1 MAGKGTISITFKLD
15 GDGKGFRAIAQDA
28 NGLRTVMASTL
39 EQSEA
44 LKTSLINWSA
54 AVQGLQG
61 IDRAVGQIS
70 SQLNS
75 ITSESEEFNK
85 AMKMAN
91 TMAGK
96 DSAGFKQLKGEVA
109 DLAKEIPIARDQ
121 LANGLYQT
129 ISNGV
134 PEDNWIEYLNT
145 SARSAVGG
153 LADINKVVGVTST
166 LIKNYG
172 LEWSAAADI
181 QDKIQL
187 TAKNGVTSFE
197 QLAQALPRVTGNAS
211 TLGVTIDEL
220 MGTFATLTGVSGN
233 TAEVSTQLAAI
244 FTALVKPSSEA
255 AEMAAKMG
263 IQFDAAAIKSAGGFQ
278 NFLTQLDSSV
288 KAYAQANG
296 VLEQEVYSKLFGS
309 AEAIRALIPLQ
320 GELADKFS
328 ANVAN
333 MVNSAGTMDAA
344 YADMSTH
351 GEAVNQML
359 RNQWAAVIDIISG
372 VTSAAQPYINFTAGL
387 LSTGSSAAILITTFK
402 QLNVQQVAVAARAKL
417 ASAAMVTLGL
427 RGKSA
432 AAVVRVFSSAM
443 KGGAYSATAFKIAL
457 RGLLIATGIGA
468 AIAAVTTIIEFFV
481 NAADDAAESVEKLD
495 DATDDYTQAA
505 AAAKVQIDRDVKAL
519 GDLIKAKKNT
529 KEAVQRLNETY
540 GELFGAH
547 KTAEE
552 WYKILTEKSQLYIK
566 QIGYEA
572 QAKAL
577 AAKIAEASINKE
589 LAAERKAEL
598 ERAGKHKTTQ
608 TRTAGSSNTGY
619 VQTYPVEVE
628 TEEYKQAKKDMAD
641 AAATEAELQ
650 KRLDVIGKKTGDLN
664 AEINR
669 GLAGANSEVKVSAM
683 TWQQVT
689 DAIEKTEK
697 ALKNTTDPA
706 EIKRLRAYNDQLKA
720 RKKALEGLTGVGTQ
734 HTSSKKTL
742 VADPRTKADLQG
754 NIEILSKKI
763 TGEDTPEQHALVK
776 EIALLKEK
784 LEAIELVQ
792 LAASRPTEL
801 NTLEDIDRELSYQ
814 RTLRQKATAENMAG
828 YDAEIKRLEELRAA
842 KERGTHT
849 AIPIDQITTYKQL
862 NDELAYYTELLQ
874 TGSAEVRIFAQKNIN
889 ALNDVKK
896 KWDETLADVNMP
908 GDISTLDTIEKLSDA
923 ISYVDNKIR
932 TASADEIAAYQ
943 QTKLA
948 YEAKLK
954 ALQRGIE
961 IPTMQR
967 EVAEINKLTGR
978 EYKVKISGMGFDELT
993 AKINELNRLL
1003 NDTEHPVTTSQRK
1016 DIESLIATYE
1026 QWRKEGVMTFDTLRN
1041 GWDGLKSISSGVDS
1055 LTDALEGNGN
1065 AWQTVTGIVD
1075 GFLQIYDGIK
1085 TIVGIINMLS
1095 TATTAHT
1102 TAKAAEAVAV
1112 GAATGA
1118 QTAEA
1123 VAAEATALAQVP
1135 VIAANKLATASY
1147 MELAAAAYFAAHAYI
1162 PFAGFGIASG
1172 FVTAAT
1178 AMVQAIGVMPFANGG
1193 IVSGPTVGLIGEY
1206 AGASN
1211 NPEVVAPLDK
1221 LRGMLNPVGEP
1232 VIIGGTLRASGREI
1246 ICVLANETRIASKS
1260 GKRTNIKL

>member
-1 MAGKGTISITFKLD
+1 MAGKGAISITFKLD

-61 IDRAVGQIS
+61 VDRAVGQIS
-70 SQLNS
+70 SQLNA

-85 AMKMAN
+85 AMKEAN

-96 DSAGFKQLKGEVA
+96 DSAGFKQLKDEVA

-134 PEDNWIEYLNT
+134 PGNNWIEFLNT

-187 TAKNGVTSFE
+187 TAKSGVTSFE
-197 QLAQALPRVTGNAS
+197 QLAQALPRVTGNAA
-211 TLGVTIDEL
+211 TLGVSIDEL

-244 FTALVKPSSEA
+244 FTSLVKPSSEA
-255 AEMAAKMG
+255 ADMAAKMG
-263 IQFDAAAIKSAGGFQ
+263 IQFNAASIKAAGGFQ
-278 NFLTQLDSSV
+278 NFLNQLDGSV

-328 ANVAN
+328 TNVAN

-344 YADMSTH
+344 YTDMSSH

-359 RNQWAAVIDIISG
+359 RNQWAAVIDVISG

-402 QLNVQQVAVAARAKL
+402 QLNIQQMAVATRAKL
-417 ASAAMVTLGL
+417 ASAAMSTLGL

-432 AAVVRVFSSAM
+432 AAMVRVFSSAM
-443 KGGAYSATAFKIAL
+443 KGGAYSATALKIAL

-468 AIAAVTTIIEFFV
+468 AIAAVTTIIEYFV
-481 NAADDAAESVEKLD
+481 NAADDATESVEELD
-495 DATDDYTQAA
+495 DATDEYTRAA
-505 AAAKVQIDRDVKAL
+505 AAAKVQIEKDIKSL
-519 GDLIKAKKNT
+519 GDLIKAKKDT
-529 KEAVQRLNETY
+529 AEMVQYLNKTY
-540 GELFGAH
+540 GDIFGTY
-547 KTAEE
+547 KTAAE
-552 WYKILTEKSQLYIK
+552 WYDTLTKKSQLYIK

-572 QAKAL
+572 QAREL
-577 AAKIAEASINKE
+577 ASKIAENSIDKDLAAQKKSEWERDNKDKMRAGRKDPVTGLTEMYSTDDEWKE
-589 LAAERKAEL
+589 LDKAVKDIDAKGDQLQERM
-598 ERAGKHKTTQ
+598 G
-608 TRTAGSSNTGY
+608 
-619 VQTYPVEVE
+619 
-628 TEEYKQAKKDMAD
+628 
-641 AAATEAELQ
+641 
-650 KRLDVIGKKTGDLN
+650 VIGKRAKETSE
-664 AEINR
+664 EIRR
-669 GLAGANSEVKVSAM
+669 GLAGTNSEVKVSEM
-683 TWQQVT
+683 TWQQCT
-689 DAIEKTEK
+689 DVIEANDK
-697 ALKNTTDPA
+697 ALKNTTDPKTIRELKA
-706 EIKRLRAYNDQLKA
+706 QNDQLKA
-720 RKKALEGLTGVGTQ
+720 RKKVLESMTGLGTQ
-734 HTSSKKTL
+734 RSAKKKTA
-742 VADPRTKADLQG
+742 VADPKTYEELST
-754 NIEILSKKI
+754 NIEIYKKKL
-763 TGEDTPEQHALVK
+763 TGADTEEQRVIREK
-776 EIALLKEK
+776 IARWEK
-784 LEAIELVQ
+784 AREAIELVQ
-792 LAASRPTEL
+792 KAAERPATL
-801 NTLEDIDRELSYQ
+801 NTLEGIDREISYQ
-814 RTLRQKATAENMAG
+814 RTLRQKATAENIAG
-828 YDAEIKRLEELRAA
+828 IDAEIKRLEELRGQL
-842 KERGTHT
+842 ERSGFAPT
-849 AIPIDQITTYKQL
+849 PIAEIKTYEQL
-862 NDELAYYTELLQ
+862 NRELAYYTALLEKADATQRVTVQKSINDLNEL
-874 TGSAEVRIFAQKNIN
+874 
-889 ALNDVKK
+889 KK
-896 KWDETLADVNMP
+896 AWDYVLDDLKKP
-908 GDISTLDTIEKLSDA
+908 GDVSTLNTIEDLDEA
-923 ISYVDNKIR
+923 ISY
-932 TASADEIAAYQ
+932 YQ
-943 QTKLA
+943 QKQKKVSGEEIQNIQRTIDA
-948 YEAKLK
+948 YDKKRK

-961 IPTMQR
+961 IPSMQR

-1003 NDTEHPVTTSQRK
+1003 NDTDHPVTTSQRK

-1026 QWRKEGVMTFDTLRN
+1026 QWRKEGIDAFGTFRS
-1041 GWDGLKSISSGVDS
+1041 GWDSIKGIGGGVES
-1055 LTDALEGNGN
+1055 ITDALEGNGN

-1085 TIVGIINMLS
+1085 NIVDIINMLS

-1102 TAKAAEAVAV
+1102 TAKTAEAVAV
-1112 GAATGA
+1112 GASTGA

-1123 VAAEATALAQVP
+1123 VAAETAALAQIP

-1147 MELAAAAYFAAHAYI
+1147 MELAAAEYYAAHASI
-1162 PFAGFGIASG
+1162 PFAGFAIATGFIASSKG
-1172 FVTAAT
+1172 VIET
-1178 AMVQAIGVMPFANGG
+1178 IGAMPFANGG

-1206 AGASN
+1206 AGASS

-1232 VIIGGTLRASGREI
+1232 VIVGGTLRASGRDI
-1246 ICVLANETRIASKS
+1246 VCVLANETRIAGKS
-1260 GKRTNIKL
+1260 GRRTNIKL

>member
-15 GDGKGFRAIAQDA
+15 GDGKGFRAIAHDA

-44 LKTSLINWSA
+44 LKTSLVNWSA
-54 AVQGLQG
+54 AVQGLQSVHQ
-61 IDRAVGQIS
+61 AVSQIS
-70 SQLNS
+70 SQLNA

-85 AMKMAN
+85 AMKEAN

-134 PEDNWIEYLNT
+134 PEDNWIEFLNT
-145 SARSAVGG
+145 SARAAVGG

-197 QLAQALPRVTGNAS
+197 QLSQALPRVTGNAA
-211 TLGVTIDEL
+211 TLGVSIDEL

-263 IQFDAAAIKSAGGFQ
+263 IQFDAASIKAAGGFQ
-278 NFLTQLDSSV
+278 NFLNQLDGSV

-320 GELADKFS
+320 GELADKFT

-344 YADMSTH
+344 YADMSSH

-402 QLNVQQVAVAARAKL
+402 QLNVQQALVATRAKL
-417 ASAAMVTLGL
+417 ASVAMTTLGL

-432 AAVVRVFSSAM
+432 AATVRVFSSAI
-443 KGGAYSATAFKIAL
+443 KGGAYSATALKIAL

-468 AIAAVTTIIEFFV
+468 AIAVVTTIIEYFV
-481 NAADDAAESVEKLD
+481 SAADDATESVEKLD

-577 AAKIAEASINKE
+577 AAKVAEASINKE

-598 ERAGKHKTTQ
+598 ERAGKHKKMVSRVTPGQ
-608 TRTAGSSNTGY
+608 MSLGAGKEYMET
-619 VQTYPVEVE
+619 E
-628 TEEYKQAKKDMAD
+628 TEEYKQAKKDIAD

-650 KRLDVIGKKTGDLN
+650 KRLDVINKKTGEIST
-664 AEINR
+664 EINR
-669 GLAGANSEVKVSAM
+669 GLAGANSEVKVSEM
-683 TWQQVT
+683 TWQQLT
-689 DAIEKTEK
+689 DAIDKTEK
-697 ALKNTTDPA
+697 SLKNTTDTA

-720 RKKALEGLTGVGTQ
+720 RKKILEGMTGLGTQ
-734 HTSSKKTL
+734 RTSKKKTA
-742 VADPRTKADLQG
+742 VADPKTYEELST
-754 NIEILSKKI
+754 NIEIYKKKL
-763 TGEDTPEQHALVK
+763 TGADTEEQRVIREK
-776 EIALLKEK
+776 IARWEK
-784 LEAIELVQ
+784 AREAIEMVQ
-792 LAASRPTEL
+792 KEAERPATL
-801 NTLEDIDRELSYQ
+801 TTLEDIDRELSYQ
-814 RTLRQKATAENMAG
+814 RTLRQKATAENIAG
-828 YDAEIKRLEELRAA
+828 INAEIKRLEELCGEL
-842 KERGTHT
+842 ERSGFAPT
-849 AIPIDQITTYKQL
+849 PIADIKTYEQL
-862 NDELAYYTELLQ
+862 NRELAYYTALLEKADATQRVTVQKSINDLNEL
-874 TGSAEVRIFAQKNIN
+874 
-889 ALNDVKK
+889 KK
-896 KWDETLADVNMP
+896 AWDYVLDDLKKP
-908 GDISTLDTIEKLSDA
+908 GDVSTLNTIEDLDEA
-923 ISYVDNKIR
+923 ISY
-932 TASADEIAAYQ
+932 YQ
-943 QTKLA
+943 QRQKKATGEEIQNIQQTITA
-948 YEAKLK
+948 YEKK
-954 ALQRGIE
+954 RSALQRGIE
-961 IPTMQR
+961 IPSMQH

-978 EYKVKISGMGFDELT
+978 EYKAKISGMGFDELT
-993 AKINELNRLL
+993 ARINELSRLL
-1003 NDTEHPVTTSQRK
+1003 NDTDHPVTTSQRK

-1026 QWRKEGVMTFDTLRN
+1026 KWRKEGVMTFDTFRS
-1041 GWDGLKSISSGVDS
+1041 GYDSLKGIGSGVES
-1055 LTDALEGNGN
+1055 ITDALEGNGN

-1085 TIVGIINMLS
+1085 AIVGIINMLS

-1102 TAKAAEAVAV
+1102 TAKAAESAAIGV
-1112 GAATGA
+1112 ATGA

-1162 PFAGFGIASG
+1162 PFTGFGIASG

-1178 AMVQAIGVMPFANGG
+1178 AMVQAIGVMPFADGG

-1260 GKRTNIKL
+1260 GRKTNIKL

>member
-619 VQTYPVEVE
+619 VQTYTVEVE

-689 DAIEKTEK
+689 DAIDKTEK

-706 EIKRLRAYNDQLKA
+706 EIKSLRAYNDQLKA

-734 HTSSKKTL
+734 HTGSKKTA
-742 VADPRTKADLQG
+742 VADPKTYEELST
-754 NIEILSKKI
+754 NIEIYKKKL
-763 TGEDTPEQHALVK
+763 TGADTEEQRIIRDK
-776 EIALLKEK
+776 IARWEK
-784 LEAIELVQ
+784 AREAIELVQ
-792 LAASRPTEL
+792 KEAQRPASL
-801 NTLEDIDRELSYQ
+801 NTLEGIDSEISYQ
-814 RTLRQKATAENMAG
+814 RTLRQKATAENIAG
-828 YDAEIKRLEELRAA
+828 IDAEIKRLEELRAEL
-842 KERGTHT
+842 ERSGFAPT
-849 AIPIDQITTYKQL
+849 PIADIKTYEQL
-862 NDELAYYTELLQ
+862 NRELAYYTALLDKADAAQRVTVQKSINDLNELKKAWDYVLDDLKKP
-874 TGSAEVRIFAQKNIN
+874 GSVS
-889 ALNDVKK
+889 ALN
-896 KWDETLADVNMP
+896 
-908 GDISTLDTIEKLSDA
+908 TIEELDEA
-923 ISYVDNKIR
+923 ISY
-932 TASADEIAAYQ
+932 YQ
-943 QTKLA
+943 QKQKKASGEEIQNIQRTIDA
-948 YEAKLK
+948 YDKK
-954 ALQRGIE
+954 RNALQRGIE

-978 EYKVKISGMGFDELT
+978 EYKIKISGMGFDELT

-1003 NDTEHPVTTSQRK
+1003 NDTENPVTTSQRK

>member
-44 LKTSLINWSA
+44 LKTSLVNWSA
-54 AVQGLQG
+54 AVQGLQSV
-61 IDRAVGQIS
+61 DQAVSQIS
-70 SQLNS
+70 SQLNA

-85 AMKMAN
+85 AMKEAN

-134 PEDNWIEYLNT
+134 PEDNWIEFLNT

-197 QLAQALPRVTGNAS
+197 QLAQALPRVAGNAS
-211 TLGVTIDEL
+211 TLGVSINEL

-244 FTALVKPSSEA
+244 FTSLVKPSSEA
-255 AEMAAKMG
+255 AQMAAEMG
-263 IQFDAAAIKSAGGFQ
+263 IQFDAAAIKAAGGFQ
-278 NFLTQLDSSV
+278 NFLTRLNDSV
-288 KAYAQANG
+288 KTYAQTNG
-296 VLEQEVYSKLFGS
+296 VLEQEVYGRLFGS
-309 AEAIRALIPLQ
+309 AEALRALIPLQ
-320 GELADKFS
+320 GELSDKFA
-328 ANVAN
+328 ANVSN

-344 YADMSTH
+344 YADMSSH

-359 RNQWAAVIDIISG
+359 RNQWAAVIDVISG
-372 VTSAAQPYINFTAGL
+372 FTSAAQPYINFTAGL

-402 QLNVQQVAVAARAKL
+402 QLNIQQALVATRAKL
-417 ASAAMVTLGL
+417 ASMAMTTLGL
-427 RGKSA
+427 RGKST
-432 AAVVRVFSSAM
+432 AAVIRVFSSAM

-457 RGLLIATGIGA
+457 RGLLVASGIGA
-468 AIAAVTTIIEFFV
+468 VIVAVTAIIEHFTEV
-481 NAADDAAESVEKLD
+481 NDDAADSVDKLD
-495 DATDDYTQAA
+495 DATDDYVQAA
-505 AAAKVQIDRDVKAL
+505 AAAKVQIEKDVKSL
-519 GDLIKAKKNT
+519 KDLIDAKKDT
-529 KEAVQRLNETY
+529 ATAVQHLNEAYGDIFGTY
-540 GELFGAH
+540 
-547 KTAEE
+547 KTAAE
-552 WYKILTEKSQLYIK
+552 WYYILTKKSQLYTR
-566 QIGYEA
+566 QMGYQA
-572 QAKAL
+572 QANAL
-577 AAKIAEASINKE
+577 AAKIAEAATRKEVAASRMRQMEKDGKATVTVSMGNDTATFEDIEYARLRKEVAKADADIAQWEENLNAVNRLSAQVMSDIQQGTSKANKE
-589 LAAERKAEL
+589 L
-598 ERAGKHKTTQ
+598 
-608 TRTAGSSNTGY
+608 
-619 VQTYPVEVE
+619 
-628 TEEYKQAKKDMAD
+628 
-641 AAATEAELQ
+641 
-650 KRLDVIGKKTGDLN
+650 
-664 AEINR
+664 
-669 GLAGANSEVKVSAM
+669 KVSEM
-683 TWQQVT
+683 TWQQCA
-689 DAIEKTEK
+689 DAIDANDQ
-697 ALKNTTDPA
+697 ALKNTTDPKRIR
-706 EIKRLRAYNDQLKA
+706 EIKAQNDQLKA
-720 RKKALEGLTGVGTQ
+720 RKKILEGMTGLNAGK
-734 HTSSKKTL
+734 SEKNKTL
-742 VADPRTKADLQG
+742 VDNPKNKADLQN
-754 NIEILSKKI
+754 NIDLLSKKL
-763 TGEDTPEQHALVK
+763 TGENTPEQQKLIRD
-776 EIALLKEK
+776 IALYKEK
-784 LEAIELVQ
+784 IAAIELAQ
-792 LAASRPTEL
+792 KIASRPTEL
-801 NTLEDIDRELSYQ
+801 NTLEDIDNEISYQ
-814 RTLRQKATAENMAG
+814 RTLRQKATAENIAG
-828 YDAEIKRLEELRAA
+828 IDAEIKRLEELRAE
-842 KERGTHT
+842 KERGGHT
-849 AIPIDQITTYKQL
+849 PVPTDKIQTYAQL
-862 NDELAYYTELLQ
+862 NAELSYYEWLVQNGTEQ
-874 TGSAEVRIFAQKNIN
+874 ERIFAQQHIN
-889 ALNDVKK
+889 DLTEIKK
-896 KWDETLADVNMP
+896 AWDGVLADLKKP
-908 GDISTLDTIEKLSDA
+908 GDVSTLNTIEDLDEA
-923 ISYVDNKIR
+923 ISYIDSKIK
-932 TASADEIAAYQ
+932 TASASEIDALQRTKMAY
-943 QTKLA
+943 KD
-948 YEAKLK
+948 KRK

-961 IPTMQR
+961 IPSMQH

-993 AKINELNRLL
+993 ARINELNRLL
-1003 NDTEHPVTTSQRK
+1003 NDIDHPVTTSQRK

-1026 QWRKEGVMTFDTLRN
+1026 KWRKEGVMTFDTFRS
-1041 GWDGLKSISSGVDS
+1041 GYGSLKGIGSGVDS
-1055 LTDALEGNGN
+1055 ITDALEGNGN

-1095 TATTAHT
+1095 MATSTHTAI
-1102 TAKAAEAVAV
+1102 K
-1112 GAATGA
+1112 
-1118 QTAEA
+1118 TAEA
-1123 VAAEATALAQVP
+1123 VAIGASTGAQGAEAVTAEAAAAAQGP

-1172 FVTAAT
+1172 FVSAAAGIVKTIGAAT
-1178 AMVQAIGVMPFANGG
+1178 LMPFADGG

-1260 GKRTNIKL
+1260 GRKTHIKL

>member
-15 GDGKGFRAIAQDA
+15 GDGKGFKAIAQDA

-44 LKTSLINWSA
+44 LKTSLVNWSA

-61 IDRAVGQIS
+61 VDKAVNSIA

-85 AMKMAN
+85 AMKEAN

-134 PEDNWIEYLNT
+134 PEDNWVEFLST

-197 QLAQALPRVTGNAS
+197 QLAQALPRVTGNAA
-211 TLGVTIDEL
+211 TLGVSIDEL

-263 IQFDAAAIKSAGGFQ
+263 IQFDAAAIKAAGGFQ
-278 NFLTQLDSSV
+278 NFLNQLDGSV

-320 GELADKFS
+320 GELADKFT

-344 YADMSTH
+344 YADMSSH

-359 RNQWAAVIDIISG
+359 RNQWAAVIDVISG

-402 QLNVQQVAVAARAKL
+402 QLNVQQTLVATRAKL
-417 ASAAMVTLGL
+417 ASVAMTTLGL

-432 AAVVRVFSSAM
+432 AAMVRVFSSAM
-443 KGGAYSATAFKIAL
+443 KGGAYSATALKIAL
-457 RGLLIATGIGA
+457 RGLMIATGIGA
-468 AIAAVTTIIEFFV
+468 AIAAVTTLIEYFC
-481 NAADDAAESVEKLD
+481 NASDDAAESVEKLD
-495 DATDDYTQAA
+495 DATDEYTQAA
-505 AAAKVQIDRDVKAL
+505 ASAKVQIDKDTKAL
-519 GDLIKAKKNT
+519 GELINAKKST
-529 KEAVQRLNETY
+529 KEAIQQLNDTY

-572 QAKAL
+572 QAKQL

-608 TRTAGSSNTGY
+608 IRTAGSSTTGY
-619 VQTYPVEVE
+619 VQTYTVEVE

-641 AAATEAELQ
+641 AAAAEAELQ
-650 KRLDVIGKKTGDLN
+650 KRLNVVTKKTGEVN
-664 AEINR
+664 TEMRR
-669 GLAGANSEVKVSAM
+669 GLTGANSEVKVSEM
-683 TWQQVT
+683 TWQQLT
-689 DAIEKTEK
+689 DAIDKTEK
-697 ALKNTTDPA
+697 SLKNTTDPA
-706 EIKRLRAYNDQLKA
+706 EIKRLRSYNDQLKA
-720 RKKALEGLTGVGTQ
+720 RKKVLEGMTGLGTGRHSQ
-734 HTSSKKTL
+734 KKTA
-742 VADPRTKADLQG
+742 VADPKTY
-754 NIEILSKKI
+754 E
-763 TGEDTPEQHALVK
+763 EQ
-776 EIALLKEK
+776 
-784 LEAIELVQ
+784 
-792 LAASRPTEL
+792 RPTTL
-801 NTLEDIDRELSYQ
+801 TTLEDIDREISYQ
-814 RTLRQKATAENMAG
+814 RTLRQKATAENIAG
-828 YDAEIKRLEELRAA
+828 IDAEIKRLEELRGQL
-842 KERGTHT
+842 ERSGFAPT
-849 AIPIDQITTYKQL
+849 PIADIKTYEQL
-862 NDELAYYTELLQ
+862 NQELAYYTALLEKADATQRVTIQKSINDLNEL
-874 TGSAEVRIFAQKNIN
+874 
-889 ALNDVKK
+889 KK
-896 KWDETLADVNMP
+896 AWDYVLDDLKKP
-908 GDISTLDTIEKLSDA
+908 GDVSTLNTIEELDEA
-923 ISYVDNKIR
+923 ISY
-932 TASADEIAAYQ
+932 YQ
-943 QTKLA
+943 QKQKKATGEEIQNIQLTIDA
-948 YEAKLK
+948 YEKK
-954 ALQRGIE
+954 RGALQRGIE
-961 IPTMQR
+961 IPSMQR

-978 EYKVKISGMGFDELT
+978 EYKIKISGMGFDELT
-993 AKINELNRLL
+993 AKINELNRQL
-1003 NDTEHPVTTSQRK
+1003 NDIDNPVTASQRK

-1026 QWRKEGVMTFDTLRN
+1026 KWRKEGIDAFGTFRS
-1041 GWDGLKSISSGVDS
+1041 GWDSIKGIGSGVES
-1055 LTDALEGNGN
+1055 ITDALEGNGN

-1102 TAKAAEAVAV
+1102 TAKAAESAAI

-1123 VAAEATALAQVP
+1123 VATEANAVAQIP
-1135 VIAANKLATASY
+1135 VIAANKLATASF

-1162 PFAGFGIASG
+1162 PFFGFNIASG
-1172 FVTAAT
+1172 FVASAV
-1178 AMVQAIGVMPFANGG
+1178 AVVKGIKGVMATPFANGG

-1206 AGASN
+1206 AGASS

-1246 ICVLANETRIASKS
+1246 VCVLANETRIASKS
-1260 GKRTNIKL
+1260 GKKTNIKF

>member
-28 NGLRTVMASTL
+28 NGLRAVMASTL

-44 LKTSLINWSA
+44 LKTSLVNWSA

-61 IDRAVGQIS
+61 VDKAVNSIAG
-70 SQLNS
+70 QLNS

-85 AMKMAN
+85 AMKEAN
-91 TMAGK
+91 TMASK

-134 PEDNWIEYLNT
+134 PEDNWIEFLNT

-197 QLAQALPRVTGNAS
+197 QLAQALPRVTGNAAS
-211 TLGVTIDEL
+211 LGVSIDEL

-255 AEMAAKMG
+255 ADMAAKMG
-263 IQFDAAAIKSAGGFQ
+263 IQFDAASVKAAGGFQ
-278 NFLTQLDSSV
+278 NFLNQLDGSV

-320 GELADKFS
+320 GELADKFT

-344 YADMSTH
+344 YADMSSH

-359 RNQWAAVIDIISG
+359 RNQWAAVIDVISG
-372 VTSAAQPYINFTAGL
+372 ATSAAQPYINFTAGL

-402 QLNVQQVAVAARAKL
+402 QLNIQQVAVATRAKL
-417 ASAAMVTLGL
+417 ASVAMVTLGL

-443 KGGAYSATAFKIAL
+443 KGGAYSATAFKISL

-540 GELFGAH
+540 GELFGVH

-577 AAKIAEASINKE
+577 AAKVAEASINKE
-589 LAAERKAEL
+589 LALERKAEL
-598 ERAGKHKTTQ
+598 ERAGVDSRGRVKKDSVW
-608 TRTAGSSNTGY
+608 GEIW
-619 VQTYPVEVE
+619 VES
-628 TEEYKQAKKDMAD
+628 EEYKQVLNDLE
-641 AAATEAELQ
+641 AAEVAEAELQ
-650 KRLDVIGKKTGDLN
+650 KRLNAITKKTG
-664 AEINR
+664 EINR
-669 GLAGANSEVKVSAM
+669 GLAGANSEVKVSENDMQLSAQ
-683 TWQQVT
+683 TPDKPVPKESIA
-689 DAIEKTEK
+689 AIDNQIKDLR
-697 ALKNTTDPA
+697 LKVDLAIDNESRAGFYA
-706 EIKRLRAYNDQLKA
+706 ELV
-720 RKKALEGLTGVGTQ
+720 ALEKQKRIIEFNYKFPEVPKRPDILPEIDTTFE
-734 HTSSKKTL
+734 TDIKKIKPQIIDVSEEIANLGERAKTPTEE
-742 VADPRTKADLQG
+742 AAGAFADLGSSIGGLG
-754 NIEILSKKI
+754 NALEI
-763 TGEDTPEQHALVK
+763 P
-776 EIALLKEK
+776 
-784 LEAIELVQ
+784 
-792 LAASRPTEL
+792 EL
-801 NTLEDIDRELSYQ
+801 NVAGTMAQAIATMVAGYAQ
-814 RTLRQKATAENMAG
+814 ATAESSALGPFGWIAFAAAG
-828 YDAEIKRLEELRAA
+828 LAQL
-842 KERGTHT
+842 T
-849 AIPIDQITTYKQL
+849 AIV
-862 NDELAYYTELLQ
+862 A
-874 TGSAEVRIFAQKNIN
+874 S
-889 ALNDVKK
+889 VK
-896 KWDETLADVNMP
+896 
-908 GDISTLDTIEKLSDA
+908 
-923 ISYVDNKIR
+923 
-932 TASADEIAAYQ
+932 
-943 QTKLA
+943 
-948 YEAKLK
+948 
-954 ALQRGIE
+954 
-961 IPTMQR
+961 
-967 EVAEINKLTGR
+967 
-978 EYKVKISGMGFDELT
+978 
-993 AKINELNRLL
+993 
-1003 NDTEHPVTTSQRK
+1003 
-1016 DIESLIATYE
+1016 SLPA
-1026 QWRKEGVMTFDTLRN
+1026 
-1041 GWDGLKSISSGVDS
+1041 
-1055 LTDALEGNGN
+1055 
-1065 AWQTVTGIVD
+1065 
-1075 GFLQIYDGIK
+1075 
-1085 TIVGIINMLS
+1085 
-1095 TATTAHT
+1095 
-1102 TAKAAEAVAV
+1102 
-1112 GAATGA
+1112 
-1118 QTAEA
+1118 
-1123 VAAEATALAQVP
+1123 
-1135 VIAANKLATASY
+1135 
-1147 MELAAAAYFAAHAYI
+1147 
-1162 PFAGFGIASG
+1162 
-1172 FVTAAT
+1172 
-1178 AMVQAIGVMPFANGG
+1178 FANGG

-1232 VIIGGTLRASGREI
+1232 GGEVVFKISGDKLEGVLRRRQNYI
-1246 ICVLANETRIASKS
+1246 NRL
-1260 GKRTNIKL
+1260 

>member
-44 LKTSLINWSA
+44 LKTSLVNWSA

-61 IDRAVGQIS
+61 VDKAVSSIA

-75 ITSESEEFNK
+75 ITSESEEFSK
-85 AMKMAN
+85 AMKEAN

-134 PEDNWIEYLNT
+134 PEDNWIEFLNT

-172 LEWSAAADI
+172 LEWSAAAGI

-197 QLAQALPRVTGNAS
+197 QLAQALPRVTGNAAALDVS
-211 TLGVTIDEL
+211 IDEL

-233 TAEVSTQLAAI
+233 TAEVSTQLGAI

-263 IQFDAAAIKSAGGFQ
+263 IQFDAAAIKAAGGFQ
-278 NFLTQLDSSV
+278 NFLNQLDSSV

-320 GELADKFS
+320 GELADKFT

-344 YADMSTH
+344 YADMSSH

-402 QLNVQQVAVAARAKL
+402 QLNVQQALVASRAKL
-417 ASAAMVTLGL
+417 ASVAMVALGL

-432 AAVVRVFSSAM
+432 AAVVRVFSFAM

-457 RGLLIATGIGA
+457 RGLLIATGIGV
-468 AIAAVTTIIEFFV
+468 AIAAVTTIIEYFV
-481 NAADDAAESVEKLD
+481 NAADDAADSVEKLD

-519 GDLIKAKKNT
+519 GNLIKAKKNT

-598 ERAGKHKTTQ
+598 ERAGVDSRGRIKEDTIFGTVWVKSDEYAQ
-608 TRTAGSSNTGY
+608 VLKDLEAAETA
-619 VQTYPVEVE
+619 
-628 TEEYKQAKKDMAD
+628 
-641 AAATEAELQ
+641 EAELQ
-650 KRLDVIGKKTGDLN
+650 KRLDVITKKTGEIST
-664 AEINR
+664 EINR
-669 GLAGANSEVKVSAM
+669 GLAGANSEVKVSEM
-683 TWQQVT
+683 TWQQLT
-689 DAIEKTEK
+689 DAIDKTEK
-697 ALKNTTDPA
+697 ALKNTTDTA
-706 EIKRLRAYNDQLKA
+706 EIKRLRTYNDQLKA
-720 RKKALEGLTGVGTQ
+720 RKKVLEGMTGLGTQ
-734 HTSSKKTL
+734 RNSKKKTA
-742 VADPRTKADLQG
+742 VADPKTYEELST
-754 NIEILSKKI
+754 NIEIYKKKL
-763 TGEDTPEQHALVK
+763 TGADTEEQRVIREK
-776 EIALLKEK
+776 IARWEK
-784 LEAIELVQ
+784 AREAIELVQ
-792 LAASRPTEL
+792 KEAERPVTL
-801 NTLEDIDRELSYQ
+801 TTLEDIDREISYQ
-814 RTLRQKATAENMAG
+814 RTLRQKATAENIAG
-828 YDAEIKRLEELRAA
+828 IDAEIRRLEELRG
-842 KERGTHT
+842 KLERTGFAPT
-849 AIPIDQITTYKQL
+849 PIADIKTYEQL
-862 NDELAYYTELLQ
+862 NRELAYYTALLEKADATQRVTVQKSINDLNEL
-874 TGSAEVRIFAQKNIN
+874 
-889 ALNDVKK
+889 KK
-896 KWDETLADVNMP
+896 AWDYVLDDLKKP
-908 GDISTLDTIEKLSDA
+908 GDVSTLNTIEDLDEA
-923 ISYVDNKIR
+923 ISY
-932 TASADEIAAYQ
+932 YQ
-943 QTKLA
+943 QKQKKASGEEIQNIQRTIDA
-948 YEAKLK
+948 YDKK
-954 ALQRGIE
+954 RNVLQRGIE
-961 IPTMQR
+961 IPSMQR

-1003 NDTEHPVTTSQRK
+1003 NDIDHPVTATQRK
-1016 DIESLIATYE
+1016 NIESLIATYE
-1026 QWRKEGVMTFDTLRN
+1026 KWRKEGINAFGTFRE
-1041 GWDGLKSISSGVDS
+1041 GWDGIKGIGGGVESI
-1055 LTDALEGNGN
+1055 TDALEGNGN

-1095 TATTAHT
+1095 VATTAHT
-1102 TAKAAEAVAV
+1102 TAKAAESAAIGV
-1112 GAATGA
+1112 ATGA

-1123 VAAEATALAQVP
+1123 VAAEATALAQTP

-1178 AMVQAIGVMPFANGG
+1178 AMVQAIGVMPFADGG

-1246 ICVLANETRIASKS
+1246 VCVLANETRIASKS
-1260 GKRTNIKL
+1260 GRKTNIKL

>member
-1 MAGKGTISITFKLD
+1 MARAVEFEIRVK
-15 GDGKGFRAIAQDA
+15 GDGGAALGRLRAEATGADVAIGRIADSA
-28 NGLRTVMASTL
+28 RRAVESLGKLRVP
-39 EQSEA
+39 A
-44 LKTSLINWSA
+44 LNWSA
-54 AVQGLQG
+54 AVQGLEG
-61 IDRAVGQIS
+61 LDRAVNQIA

-75 ITSESEEFNK
+75 ITSESEGFNK
-85 AMKMAN
+85 SMKEAN

-96 DSAGFKQLKGEVA
+96 DSAGFKQLKDEVA
-109 DLAKEIPIARDQ
+109 DLAKEIPIARDL

-134 PEDNWIEYLNT
+134 PEDNWIEFLNT

-172 LEWSAAADI
+172 LEWSAATDI

-197 QLAQALPRVTGNAS
+197 QLAQALPRVTGNAA
-211 TLGVTIDEL
+211 TLGVSINEL

-263 IQFDAAAIKSAGGFQ
+263 IQFDAAAIQAAGGFQ

-320 GELADKFS
+320 GELADKFT

-344 YADMSTH
+344 YADMSSH
-351 GEAVNQML
+351 GEAANQML
-359 RNQWAAVIDIISG
+359 RNQWAAFIDIIAG

-402 QLNVQQVAVAARAKL
+402 QLNVQQALVATRAKL
-417 ASAAMVTLGL
+417 ASVAMVTLGL
-427 RGKSA
+427 RGNSA

-468 AIAAVTTIIEFFV
+468 AIAAVTTIIEYFV
-481 NAADDAAESVEKLD
+481 NAADDAADSVEKLD

-598 ERAGKHKTTQ
+598 ERAGKHKQTISNTHTTQ
-608 TRTAGSSNTGY
+608 SGY
-619 VQTYPVEVE
+619 TQVVTFEVE

-641 AAATEAELQ
+641 AEAAEAESQ
-650 KRLDVIGKKTGDLN
+650 KRLDVITEKT
-664 AEINR
+664 A
-669 GLAGANSEVKVSAM
+669 GLIEEMKQGLTGVNSEVKVSEM
-683 TWQQVT
+683 TWQQLT

-697 ALKNTTDPA
+697 SLKNTNDPV
-706 EIKRLRAYNDQLKA
+706 EIKKLRSYNDQLKA
-720 RKKALEGLTGVGTQ
+720 RKKVLEGITGLGTQ
-734 HTSSKKTL
+734 HSNKKKTA
-742 VADPRTKADLQG
+742 VADPKTYEELST
-754 NIEILSKKI
+754 NIEIYKKKL
-763 TGEDTPEQHALVK
+763 TGADTEEQRVIREK
-776 EIALLKEK
+776 IARWEAARD
-784 LEAIELVQ
+784 AIELAQ
-792 LAASRPTEL
+792 KETERPATL
-801 NTLEDIDRELSYQ
+801 TTLEDIDREISYQ
-814 RTLRQKATAENMAG
+814 RTLRQKATAENIAG
-828 YDAEIKRLEELRAA
+828 IDAEIKRLEELRSEL
-842 KERGTHT
+842 ERSGFVPT
-849 AIPIDQITTYKQL
+849 PIADIKTYEQL
-862 NDELAYYTELLQ
+862 NRELAYYTALLEKADATQRVTIQKSINDLNELKKAWDYVLDDLKKP
-874 TGSAEVRIFAQKNIN
+874 GDVS
-889 ALNDVKK
+889 ALN
-896 KWDETLADVNMP
+896 
-908 GDISTLDTIEKLSDA
+908 TIEELDEA
-923 ISYVDNKIR
+923 ISY
-932 TASADEIAAYQ
+932 YQ
-943 QTKLA
+943 QRQKKATGEEIQNIQLTIDA
-948 YEAKLK
+948 YEKK
-954 ALQRGIE
+954 RDALQRGIE
-961 IPTMQR
+961 IPPMQR

-1003 NDTEHPVTTSQRK
+1003 NDIDHPVTATQRK

-1026 QWRKEGVMTFDTLRN
+1026 KWRKEGINAFGTFRE
-1041 GWDGLKSISSGVDS
+1041 GWDSIKGIGSGLESI
-1055 LTDALEGNGN
+1055 TDVVEGNGN
-1065 AWQTVTGIVD
+1065 AWEALTGIVD

-1085 TIVGIINMLS
+1085 AVAGVVDMLETATGTLTAAKLAEAGATGTATAATVAGATAS
-1095 TATTAHT
+1095 TAAAAQEAAAAAEVT
-1102 TAKAAEAVAV
+1102 TAKVAEAAAKTMSAHAGIPWV
-1112 GAATGA
+1112 GIAIAGGM
-1118 QTAEA
+1118 
-1123 VAAEATALAQVP
+1123 VAAMTGVMLGLP
-1135 VIAANKLATASY
+1135 K
-1147 MELAAAAYFAAHAYI
+1147 FAE
-1162 PFAGFGIASG
+1162 GGIAY
-1172 FVTAAT
+1172 
-1178 AMVQAIGVMPFANGG
+1178 
-1193 IVSGPTVGLIGEY
+1193 GPTLGIFGEY
-1206 AGASN
+1206 SGARS
-1211 NPEVVAPLDK
+1211 NPEVVAPLDR
-1221 LRGMLNPVGEP
+1221 LRSLIGPEDGMPAGGKVEFVIKGRNLVGVYNGE
-1232 VIIGGTLRASGREI
+1232 R
-1246 ICVLANETRIASKS
+1246 
-1260 GKRTNIKL
+1260 KRRSRR

>member
-44 LKTSLINWSA
+44 LKTSLVNWSA

-61 IDRAVGQIS
+61 VDKAVNQIA

-96 DSAGFKQLKGEVA
+96 DSTGFKELKGEIA
-109 DLAKEIPIARDQ
+109 DLAKEIPIVRDQ

-134 PEDNWIEYLNT
+134 PEDNWIEFLNT

-153 LADINKVVGVTST
+153 IADINKVVGVTST

-197 QLAQALPRVTGNAS
+197 QLAQALPRVTGNAA
-211 TLGVTIDEL
+211 TLGVSIDEL

-233 TAEVSTQLAAI
+233 TAEVSTQLGAI

-263 IQFDAAAIKSAGGFQ
+263 IQFDAAAIKAAGGFQ
-278 NFLTQLDSSV
+278 NFLNQLDSSV

-320 GELADKFS
+320 GELADKFT
-328 ANVAN
+328 ANVDS

-344 YADMSTH
+344 YADMSSH

-359 RNQWAAVIDIISG
+359 RNQWAAFVDVIAG

-402 QLNVQQVAVAARAKL
+402 QLNIQQVAVATRAKL
-417 ASAAMVTLGL
+417 ASVVMATLGL
-427 RGKSA
+427 RGKSVSA
-432 AAVVRVFSSAM
+432 GMRFFSSAM
-443 KGGAYSATAFKIAL
+443 SNCAHSATALKFAL
-457 RGLLIATGIGA
+457 RGLIIATGIGA
-468 AIAAVTTIIEFFV
+468 AVAIVTAIIAHFANTT
-481 NAADDAAESVEKLD
+481 DDATNSVKKLD

-505 AAAKVQIDRDVKAL
+505 AAAKVQIDRDTKAL
-519 GDLIKAKKNT
+519 GDLIKAKKST
-529 KEAVQRLNETY
+529 KEAVQHLNEAY
-540 GELFGAH
+540 GDLFGAH

-577 AAKIAEASINKE
+577 AAKVAENAINKE
-589 LAAERKAEL
+589 IAAERLADW
-598 ERAGKHKTTQ
+598 ERANRDKMRRGRKDKVTGLTEMYSADKEWKDLNKTLTDF
-608 TRTAGSSNTGY
+608 S
-619 VQTYPVEVE
+619 
-628 TEEYKQAKKDMAD
+628 
-641 AAATEAELQ
+641 ATEAELQ
-650 KRLDVIGKKTGDLN
+650 KRLDVISKKTGEIS
-664 AEINR
+664 AETNR
-669 GLAGANSEVKVSAM
+669 GLAGATGEVKVSEM
-683 TWQQVT
+683 TWQQCT
-689 DAIEKTEK
+689 DAIEANDK
-697 ALKNTTDPA
+697 ALKNTTDPKKIRELIA
-706 EIKRLRAYNDQLKA
+706 QNTQLKT
-720 RKKALEGLTGVGTQ
+720 RKKVLESMTGLGTQRTHTGRINPDNNAIWTENASIIKEYDDNIRILDDRLQTATLDEAVLINQQKAIMIAGRDAIRNAGIEVEKNSLQWHENARNLAEVSENIRILDEKLQTATIEEAALINQQKAALEEQAAAFRNAG
-734 HTSSKKTL
+734 KT
-742 VADPRTKADLQG
+742 VDK
-754 NIEILSKKI
+754 N
-763 TGEDTPEQHALVK
+763 TPVWNEHA
-776 EIALLKEK
+776 
-784 LEAIELVQ
+784 
-792 LAASRPTEL
+792 
-801 NTLEDIDRELSYQ
+801 NT
-814 RTLRQKATAENMAG
+814 
-828 YDAEIKRLEELRAA
+828 
-842 KERGTHT
+842 
-849 AIPIDQITTYKQL
+849 
-862 NDELAYYTELLQ
+862 
-874 TGSAEVRIFAQKNIN
+874 
-889 ALNDVKK
+889 
-896 KWDETLADVNMP
+896 
-908 GDISTLDTIEKLSDA
+908 
-923 ISYVDNKIR
+923 
-932 TASADEIAAYQ
+932 
-943 QTKLA
+943 
-948 YEAKLK
+948 
-954 ALQRGIE
+954 
-961 IPTMQR
+961 
-967 EVAEINKLTGR
+967 
-978 EYKVKISGMGFDELT
+978 
-993 AKINELNRLL
+993 
-1003 NDTEHPVTTSQRK
+1003 
-1016 DIESLIATYE
+1016 
-1026 QWRKEGVMTFDTLRN
+1026 
-1041 GWDGLKSISSGVDS
+1041 LKSISDNISILNERLQNATIEEAALLNQQIKAWEKKAEAIRNAGEESKSTFDIMRNGYGSLKGIGDGVES
-1055 LTDALEGNGN
+1055 ITDALEGNGN

-1085 TIVGIINMLS
+1085 TIVGIIDMLS
-1095 TATTAHT
+1095 VATTTQT
-1102 TAKAAEAVAV
+1102 TAKTAEGVATEV
-1112 GAATGA
+1112 TTAA
-1118 QTAEA
+1118 QTANA
-1123 VAAEATALAQVP
+1123 VAAETNAAAQIP

-1147 MELAAAAYFAAHAYI
+1147 MELAAAAYFAAHASI

-1221 LRGMLNPVGEP
+1221 LRGMLNPVDGFS
-1232 VIIGGTLRASGREI
+1232 GGVVKFKIDGRTLVGILEK
-1246 ICVLANETRIASKS
+1246 ETNLKNRS
-1260 GKRTNIKL
+1260 

>member
-15 GDGKGFRAIAQDA
+15 GDGKGFKAIAQDA

-44 LKTSLINWSA
+44 LKTSLVNWSA

-61 IDRAVGQIS
+61 VDKAVNSIA

-85 AMKMAN
+85 AMKEAN

-134 PEDNWIEYLNT
+134 PEDNWIEFLNT

-197 QLAQALPRVTGNAS
+197 QLSQALPRVTGNAA
-211 TLGVTIDEL
+211 TLGVSIDEL

-233 TAEVSTQLAAI
+233 TAEVSTQLGAI

-263 IQFDAAAIKSAGGFQ
+263 IRFDAAAIKAAGGFQ
-278 NFLTQLDSSV
+278 NFLNQLDGSV

-320 GELADKFS
+320 GELADKFT

-344 YADMSTH
+344 YADMSSH

-359 RNQWAAVIDIISG
+359 RNQWAAVIDVISG

-402 QLNVQQVAVAARAKL
+402 QLNVQQTLVATRAKL
-417 ASAAMVTLGL
+417 ASVAMTTLGL

-432 AAVVRVFSSAM
+432 AAMVRVFSSAM
-443 KGGAYSATAFKIAL
+443 KGGAYSATALKIAL

-468 AIAAVTTIIEFFV
+468 AIAVVTTIIEYFV
-481 NAADDAAESVEKLD
+481 SAADDATESVEKLD

-540 GELFGAH
+540 GELFDAH

-566 QIGYEA
+566 HIGYEA

-577 AAKIAEASINKE
+577 AAKVAEASINKE

-598 ERAGKHKTTQ
+598 ERAGRHKQKIFNTVTTQ
-608 TRTAGSSNTGY
+608 SGY
-619 VQTYPVEVE
+619 THTTTIEVE

-641 AAATEAELQ
+641 AEAAEAESQ
-650 KRLDVIGKKTGDLN
+650 KRLDVITEKT
-664 AEINR
+664 A
-669 GLAGANSEVKVSAM
+669 GLIEEMKQGLTGVNSEVRVSEM
-683 TWQQVT
+683 TWQQLT
-689 DAIEKTEK
+689 DAIDNTEK
-697 ALKNTTDPA
+697 SLKNTTDTA

-720 RKKALEGLTGVGTQ
+720 RKKILEGMTGLGTQ
-734 HTSSKKTL
+734 RTSKKKTA
-742 VADPRTKADLQG
+742 VADPKTYEELST
-754 NIEILSKKI
+754 NIEIYKKKL
-763 TGEDTPEQHALVK
+763 TGADTEEQRVIREK
-776 EIALLKEK
+776 IARWEK
-784 LEAIELVQ
+784 AREAIELVQ
-792 LAASRPTEL
+792 KQAERPATL
-801 NTLEDIDRELSYQ
+801 TTLEDIDREISYQ
-814 RTLRQKATAENMAG
+814 RTLRQKATAENIAG
-828 YDAEIKRLEELRAA
+828 VDAEIKRLEELRGQL
-842 KERGTHT
+842 ERSGFAPT
-849 AIPIDQITTYKQL
+849 PIADIKTYEQL
-862 NDELAYYTELLQ
+862 GRELAYYTALLEKADATQRVTVQKSINDLNELKKAWDYVLDD
-874 TGSAEVRIFAQKNIN
+874 
-889 ALNDVKK
+889 LNKP
-896 KWDETLADVNMP
+896 A
-908 GDISTLDTIEKLSDA
+908 DISALDSIGELEAA
-923 ISYVDNKIR
+923 ISYYQQKQKK
-932 TASADEIAAYQ
+932 ASCDEIQ
-943 QTKLA
+943 DIQEII
-948 YEAKLK
+948 EALERKHA

-961 IPTMQR
+961 IPSLQK
-967 EVAEINKLTGR
+967 EVSEVNALTGR
-978 EYKVKISGMGFDELT
+978 DYTVKIKGMGFDALT
-993 AKINELNRLL
+993 EKIRALQKMLD
-1003 NDTEHPVTTSQRK
+1003 DTENPVTDQQRS

-1026 QWRKEGVMTFDTLRN
+1026 QWRKEGINAFDTLRQ
-1041 GWDGLKSISSGVDS
+1041 GWDGIKGIGGGIEGLTETLK
-1055 LTDALEGNGN
+1055 GNGN

-1075 GFLQIYDGIK
+1075 GFLQIYDGVK
-1085 TIVGIINMLS
+1085 AVVDIVNMLS
-1095 TATTAHT
+1095 EASALFTTT
-1102 TAKAAEAVAV
+1102 KTAEAVAV
-1112 GAATGA
+1112 GASTGA
-1118 QTAEA
+1118 QVAEA
-1123 VAAEATALAQVP
+1123 AVADTTAVAQIP
-1135 VIAANKLATASY
+1135 VIAANKAAAASY

-1162 PFAGFGIASG
+1162 PFAGFGIASS
-1172 FVTAAT
+1172 FVAAS
-1178 AMVQAIGVMPFANGG
+1178 AAIVEGIGLMPFANGG
-1193 IVSGPTVGLIGEY
+1193 IISGPTIGLMGEY

-1221 LRGMLNPVGEP
+1221 LRTMLKPSDPGLAGSVVFRIEGRTLVG
-1232 VIIGGTLRASGREI
+1232 VIEK
-1246 ICVLANETRIASKS
+1246 ETKIK
-1260 GKRTNIKL
+1260 KRS